1 MAIQSRHL
9 IFQRLV
15 DDFRQMLSSIETNDI
30 TDARGQV
37 QYTSLGNRTLNKFI
51 DILSSVPE
59 RQKLRLIFYCY
70 CGKNSPYSL
79 QATRNIKFIKESCNG
94 FKQMF
99 ADIGIRNS
107 RNRRVRNCSIIED
120 SQDFAVTVWGWGC
133 CELEDFFEITS
144 CHVVSCCSRN
154 WLTCRTCQ
162 SDAERNDE
170 CTVISRFL
178 ETVCYL
184 TPCGMMGPLTW

>member
-1 MAIQSRHL
+1 MIFVKCSLPSKPTTSPMPGAKSSTRLWGIVPSTSSSTSSR
-9 IFQRLV
+9 V
-15 DDFRQMLSSIETNDI
+15 YLSVRNLDWFSIVIVGKTHP
-30 TDARGQV
+30 TAFKPRG
-37 QYTSLGNRTLNKFI
+37 I
-51 DILSSVPE
+51 SS
-59 RQKLRLIFYCY
+59 
-70 CGKNSPYSL
+70 S
-79 QATRNIKFIKESCNG
+79 
-94 FKQMF
+94 
-99 ADIGIRNS
+99 S
-107 RNRRVRNCSIIED
+107 RNRAMDSNKCLPISESEIREIEG
-120 SQDFAVTVWGWGC
+120 SEIVVLLKIAKISRWRSGAEGAVNWKT
-133 CELEDFFEITS
+133 FFEITS